1 VDTPLSLRGVHDA
14 ERKAATVPTGVPG
27 KDGRARAQ
35 RASPESLEKE
45 FGVTASTIL
54 SWVKQE
60 DLDRGARADGLTS
73 DEKAELARLRREN
86 KRLQEERDIPRK
98 FAAWS
103 AQEMN
108 STPPKRSG
116 S

>member
-1 VDTPLSLRGVHDA
+1 MVELAR
-14 ERKAATVPTGVPG
+14 TG
-27 KDGRARAQ
+27 R
-35 RASPESLEKE
+35 SPESLQKE
-45 FGVTASTIL
+45 FGVIAPTIRN
-54 SWVKQE
+54 WVRQA
-60 DLDRGARADGLTS
+60 DLDSGARSDGMTT
-73 DEKAELARLRREN
+73 EERGELAELRREVR
-86 KRLQEERDIPRK
+86 RLREERDILE